1 MARMKLRVSGSWVDS
16 DRAGKVNYQGSDL
29 AYGPPAGNDP
39 VSLFTTQ
46 TPAGSF
52 EDGIQM
58 SLGVVM
64 SFAVPGQITHVR
76 WYSPASAPT
85 GTVYA
90 AVFGMDES
98 RLTDE
103 PDATFASTPSATWVT
118 AELSSPVI
126 ISAPGQRMIGIKT
139 PNRYP
144 ASTNSTSPASP
155 FPLTNG
161 PLSVEASGGRYT
173 TFGNSSNRV
182 EFPGDNF
189 NNGCYFVD
197 VVFVPD

>member
-1 MARMKLRVSGSWVDS
+1 MARFKVREAGAWVDT
-16 DRAGKVNYQGSDL
+16 DAAGKVNYQGADL
-29 AYGPPAGNDP
+29 AFGPPSGGTP

-64 SFAVPGQITHVR
+64 GFAVPGQITHVR
-76 WYSPASAPT
+76 WYCPASAPS

-90 AVFGMDES
+90 AVFGMDET
-98 RLTDE
+98 RLTAE
-103 PDATFASTPSATWVT
+103 PDVTFASLPAATWITV
-118 AELSSPVI
+118 ELASPVI
-126 ISAPGQRMIGIKT
+126 ISAPGQRVIGIKT

-144 ASTNSTSPASP
+144 ASTNSTTPASP
-155 FPLTNG
+155 FPIVNG
-161 PLSVEASGGRYT
+161 PLDVAVNGGRFT

-182 EFPGDNF
+182 EFPGSNF

-197 VVFVPD
+197 VIFVPD

>member
-1 MARMKLRVSGSWVDS
+1 MARMKERFNNAWVDS
-16 DRAGKVNYQGSDL
+16 DKVGKVRYLGADV
-29 AYGPPAGNDP
+29 AYGPPAGGTP
-39 VSLFTTQ
+39 ESLFTTQ

-64 SFAVPGQITHVR
+64 GFSVPGQITHVR
-76 WYSPASAPT
+76 WYVPASAPT

-90 AVFGMDES
+90 AVFGMDET
-98 RLTDE
+98 RLTAE
-103 PDATFASTPSATWVT
+103 PDVTFASLPAATWVT
-118 AELSSPVI
+118 VELASPVI
-126 ISAPGQRMIGIKT
+126 ISAPGQRVIGIKT

-144 ASTNSTSPASP
+144 ASTNSTTPPSP
-155 FPLTNG
+155 FPIVNG
-161 PLSVEASGGRYT
+161 SLDVAVNGGRFT

-182 EFPGDNF
+182 EFPGSNF